1 MPTHGTSWLADEE
14 LPTKEEYINGP
25 NLMSASRLA
34 DEELLKKKNTSMNSD
49 LFAVLAQKI
58 YMRHAQLLFTTVH
71 ETM

>member
-1 MPTHGTSWLADEE
+1 MSASWLADEE

-49 LFAVLAQKI
+49 RFAVLAQKI

-71 ETM
+71 DDYVV